1 VSTRFRA
8 GAGRHPLR
16 AATARLTAAALT
28 GATLTAALALG
39 CAPPPIQVDQGPREY
54 VATDYEE
61 VLRRWT
67 RTESL
72 VSLAELD
79 NFLTATA
86 TYESWDFRWAYV
98 VRYLFEGLHPEISV
112 EDAQKSWG
120 QPDREEERPHGPCW
134 IYQRE
139 LGVVEL
145 CLEEWGSPPFPYVD
159 KWVLHGVP
167 QDSDPQALLDPAVLR
182 LLPSNLEKLD
192 ISIMKDEGDRP
203 AVILEIRNGS
213 VERMTWFH

>member
-1 VSTRFRA
+1 MRSWYRTIIA
-8 GAGRHPLR
+8 GG
-16 AATARLTAAALT
+16 LTAEILLLGGCFGHPESAPYVDDT
-28 GATLTAALALG
+28 PEQLAETPVVG
-39 CAPPPIQVDQGPREY
+39 EVRGPR
-54 VATDYEE
+54 VGR
-61 VLRRWT
+61 LRIDPAEGTHWKQ
-67 RTESL
+67 L
-72 VSLAELD
+72 VD
-79 NFLTATA
+79 
-86 TYESWDFRWAYV
+86 V
-98 VRYLFEGLHPEISV
+98 HLFEGLHPEISV
-112 EDAQKSWG
+112 EDAQKRWG

-213 VERMTWFH
+213 VERMTWFN